1 MDWQKILKAYM
12 EQVYQAEGRYAC
24 HVQFSGP
31 VDKKLSNEERAALM
45 AINEE
50 LTRTHDR
57 WLSIEDHPPP
67 KIGWY
72 AVIRRF
78 RDRPDRFPPGSGY
91 WDGTSWDHGHILSW
105 DHGRILARSP
115 QVFGNQNSAEC
126 WAYVHQWLGSPPFA
140 TTPAKAHLHS
150 KETKMSPKKKKERTP
165 EVKKKKERTPEV
177 KAARSQARVLAQA
190 DGRAWGDL
198 SKEEKVSY
206 LRKAGKPQS
215 PAAKARAAAK
225 SAGQNWRELSKEQRQ
240 QYLKQVREK

>member
-1 MDWQKILKAYM
+1 
-12 EQVYQAEGRYAC
+12 
-24 HVQFSGP
+24 
-31 VDKKLSNEERAALM
+31 LM

-57 WLSIEDHPPP
+57 WLSIEDNPPP

-78 RDRPDRFPPGSGY
+78 RDPDRFPPGSGY
-91 WDGTSWDHGHILSW
+91 WDGTSWDHGHIF
-105 DHGRILARSP
+105 ARSP

-150 KETKMSPKKKKERTP
+150 KEDKMSPKKKKERTP

-225 SAGQNWRELSKEQRQ
+225 SAGQKWRELSKEQRQ
-240 QYLKQVREK
+240 QYLKQVPEK